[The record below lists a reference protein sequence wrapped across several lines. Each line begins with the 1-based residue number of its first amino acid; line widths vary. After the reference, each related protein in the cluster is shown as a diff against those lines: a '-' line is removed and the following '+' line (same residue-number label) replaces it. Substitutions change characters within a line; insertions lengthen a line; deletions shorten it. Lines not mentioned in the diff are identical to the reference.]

1 MIKVEDV
8 QIKYGDF
15 VAMDNINFEVK
26 EGEFFTLLGPSGSGK
41 STMLRAIAG
50 FLKPSRGN
58 IKVRDKVIND
68 LAIEDRGIGM
78 VFQSYALFP
87 SMSVY
92 DNIAFG
98 LRVDKKDKKF
108 IDKRVRELAKIVDL
122 TDEQLE
128 KNVSDLSGG
137 QQQRV
142 AITRAMAKQ
151 PEILAMDEPL
161 SNLDAKLRKSLR
173 EELKN
178 IQRDLNVTTLYV
190 THDQEEALTLSN
202 TIAVFSNG
210 HLEQVGSPK
219 EIYDHP
225 NTEFVCT
232 FIGDSNK
239 LDKTLVN
246 KISDNNRFDEFDK
259 FFIRPEDIETSKYD
273 GLLDNNE
280 LIFQF
285 ISEDYYG
292 THFVYHLVEK
302 NTGTKINTKEFT
314 SKDNLYSKGE
324 KIKVKFDVNRIHAF
338 KGDSNAG
345 KNK

>member
-1 MIKVEDV
+1 MIKVENV

-15 VAMDNINFEVK
+15 VAMDEVSFEVK

-50 FLKPSRGN
+50 FLKPSQGT
-58 IKVRDKVIND
+58 IKVHDKIIND
-68 LAIEDRGIGM
+68 LDIEDRGIGM

-98 LRVDKKDKKF
+98 LRVDKKSKDF
-108 IDKRVRELAKIVDL
+108 IDKRVKQLANVVDL
-122 TDEQLE
+122 TDEQLS

-173 EELKN
+173 EELKK
-178 IQRDLNVTTLYV
+178 IQKDLNVTTLYV

-202 TIAVFSNG
+202 TIAVFSSG
-210 HLEQVGSPK
+210 RLEQVGSPK
-219 EIYDHP
+219 EIYDNP
-225 NTEFVCT
+225 KTEFVCT
-232 FIGDSNK
+232 FIGDSNN
-239 LDKTLVN
+239 LDKSIIN
-246 KISDNNRFDEFDK
+246 KITNRSDIEKYNSFY
-259 FFIRPEDIETSKYD
+259 IRPEHIKTSFYD
-273 GLLDNNE
+273 GVLKDNE
-280 LIFQF
+280 LVFKF
-285 ISEDYYG
+285 ESEDYYG
-292 THFVYHLVEK
+292 THFVYHLIDEL
-302 NTGTKINTKEFT
+302 TGTKLITKEFT
-314 SKDNLYSKGE
+314 SQENKYSKGDD
-324 KIKVKFDVNRIHAF
+324 IKVSFDISKILAF
-338 KGDSNAG
+338 
-345 KNK
+345 

>member
-1 MIKVEDV
+1 MISIENV

-15 VAMDNINFEVK
+15 VAMDDISFEVN
-26 EGEFFTLLGPSGSGK
+26 EGEFFTFLGPSGSGK

-50 FLKPSRGN
+50 FLTPSKGN
-58 IKVRDKVIND
+58 IKIHDKVIND
-68 LAIEDRGIGM
+68 LEIEDRGIGM

-98 LRVDKKDKKF
+98 LKVEKKDKEY
-108 IDKRVRELAKIVDL
+108 IDKRVKELAKVVDL
-122 TDEQLE
+122 TDEQLQ

-173 EELKN
+173 LELKK

-202 TIAVFSNG
+202 RIAVFSNG

-219 EIYDHP
+219 EIYENP
-225 NTEFVCT
+225 RTEFVCT

-239 LDKTLVN
+239 LSRSLIE
-246 KISDNNRFDEFDK
+246 KIASNRDLKDYDSFY
-259 FFIRPEDIETSKYD
+259 IRPEHVKTSFNDKI
-273 GLLDNNE
+273 LDQNE
-280 LIFQF
+280 LVFEF
-285 ISEDYYG
+285 ESEDYYG
-292 THFVYHLVEK
+292 THYVYHLVDKES
-302 NTGTKINTKEFT
+302 GTKISTKEFT
-314 SKDNLYSKGE
+314 SQDNKFKKGDE
-324 KIKVKFDVNRIHAF
+324 VKVTFNTDKIHAF
-338 KGDSNAG
+338 KRS
-345 KNK
+345 